1 MTKQQT
7 IILKGIAILMMM
19 FLHLF
24 NKMGVGYEG
33 LCRPL
38 IYIGD
43 EPLVHLLTN
52 ACNLMESIENGFTL
66 YQFYGQM
73 SSQGNYPPI
82 VYQRFMDA
90 VCVLVVTHLLRGNF
104 CYSYTRQILA
114 RMLGQGMLP
123 LHGAGRMIGLLK
135 VLSLYP
141 KLLWIAS
148 FPHRYIVCKLKR

>member
-52 ACNLMESIENGFTL
+52 ACNPVPFFLCP
-66 YQFYGQM
+66 Y
-73 SSQGNYPPI
+73 
-82 VYQRFMDA
+82 
-90 VCVLVVTHLLRGNF
+90 
-104 CYSYTRQILA
+104 
-114 RMLGQGMLP
+114 
-123 LHGAGRMIGLLK
+123 
-135 VLSLYP
+135 
-141 KLLWIAS
+141 
-148 FPHRYIVCKLKR
+148 HRA